1 MATRT
6 RRSQRRTEALS
17 RERIVEAAIEL
28 LDAAGE
34 SGLTF
39 RALTERLATGPGAIY
54 WHVANKGELLGAA
67 TDAVVAAALA
77 AEPAASAK
85 SPEPAGPAG
94 PAESP
99 EAPEAPESAGPAESA
114 ETAGPAESPEAAGPA
129 ESAGPAEAAG
139 PAESAESPE
148 AAGAA
153 GAAGPAESAG
163 SPQDGIRAIALG
175 LFDAIEEH
183 PWLASQLM
191 TQLSHSLWET
201 VAPRIFESVGRQ
213 IRALGVPESSWFA
226 ATSALMHYILG
237 AAGQNAT
244 NAASARTL
252 GPEVDRARF
261 LDAASTAWEQ
271 LDPDDYPFTR
281 AVAGQLRGHDDREQF
296 LAGVDLILSGI
307 TASLPAR

>member
-99 EAPEAPESAGPAESA
+99 EAPESAGPAGPAESA
-114 ETAGPAESPEAAGPA
+114 ETAGPAEAAGPA

-148 AAGAA
+148 AAG
-153 GAAGPAESAG
+153 PAVSAG